1 MRQASPVPCILQG
14 GPVTLTDPLSLAVIA
29 AAFVAGGF
37 VKGFAGMGL
46 PLVTV
51 AALTFAFGLP
61 VAVMLMVVPGLV
73 TNLWQAIGGSE
84 TGPAMRRIWPFLVAC
99 CACVWFGTGVL
110 ASFDADLLVVGLG
123 LLLAG
128 YAFITIAGVRIDV
141 PPSQEWWMAPV
152 FGAVN
157 GVACGITGITSVPSV
172 LYVNG
177 LGMPRERMIQAMGML
192 FGLSYVAISV
202 ALWLRGMLSVEVG
215 TLSFLAVL
223 PALAGM
229 WIGRRARSGTSDAGF
244 RRAFNWLLL
253 AIGVYLIVRGLA

>member
-1 MRQASPVPCILQG
+1 MTEPV
-14 GPVTLTDPLSLAVIA
+14 SLVIIA
-29 AAFVAGGF
+29 LAFAGGGF

-51 AALTFAFGLP
+51 AALTFVFGLP
-61 VAVMLMVVPGLV
+61 AAVALMVVPGLV
-73 TNLWQAIGGSE
+73 SNLWQAVGGTE
-84 TGPAMRRIWPFLVAC
+84 TAAAMRRIWPFLLAC

-110 ASFDADLLVVGLG
+110 AAIDADLLIVGLG
-123 LLLAG
+123 VLLAA
-128 YAFITIAGVRIDV
+128 YATITIAGVRLEV
-141 PPSQEWWMAPV
+141 PAAQEWWMGPL

-192 FGLSYVAISV
+192 FGLSYVAISA
-202 ALWLRGMLSVEVG
+202 ALWVRGLLDVQVGALSV
-215 TLSFLAVL
+215 LAVL

-229 WIGRRARSGTSDAGF
+229 WLGRRLRFATSEAGF
-244 RRAFNWLLL
+244 KHVFNWVLL
-253 AIGVYLIVRGLA
+253 AVGVYLAVRGLL